1 MGYSLLEITLW
12 PVYSK
17 RLHTQNYRGVAYC
30 EYQLKIMKET
40 TMATLAYSENI
51 EQMAKELDFGGV
63 KGLIK
68 DVLATQ
74 ILARISGFSEEV
86 EGFEARYGKDYQTI
100 NNEFKKANE
109 NFKKF
114 DDLMAWQ
121 FAQEGKEYWQ
131 GRLKELND
139 VL

>member
-1 MGYSLLEITLW
+1 MEITM
-12 PVYSK
+12 
-17 RLHTQNYRGVAYC
+17 T
-30 EYQLKIMKET
+30 
-40 TMATLAYSENI
+40 TLAYNDNL

-74 ILARISGFSEEV
+74 ILARISGFPEEV
-86 EGFEARYGKDYQTI
+86 EGFEARYGKDYQAV
-100 NNEFKKANE
+100 NSESKKTDE

-114 DDLMAWQ
+114 DDLMAWR

-131 GRLKELND
+131 GRMKELND
-139 VL
+139 VNIVREALKNNS

>member
-1 MGYSLLEITLW
+1 
-12 PVYSK
+12 
-17 RLHTQNYRGVAYC
+17 
-30 EYQLKIMKET
+30 
-40 TMATLAYSENI
+40 MATLAYSENI

-86 EGFEARYGKDYQTI
+86 EGFEARYGEDYQTI

>member
-1 MGYSLLEITLW
+1 
-12 PVYSK
+12 
-17 RLHTQNYRGVAYC
+17 
-30 EYQLKIMKET
+30 MKET

-114 DDLMAWQ
+114 DYLMAWQ